1 MCREQRNC
9 LFFFLILASCRRKSI
24 EYNKKKINAPDT
36 ITTASPNNDTV
47 GGTAFYSIQL
57 HWKRVWRGLCDL
69 VPLLEKM
76 LMNQECPDEGIIDRP
91 LDWRYVRL
99 CLSFSFFSFLNQWNW
114 RDESQIQ
121 PAAEDTALRAFHLL
135 KSLFFFPSFSLGR
148 SPLSRRL
155 FPYYLHRGESPPIP
169 RLICASRSIPVS
181 IPVLVANRDSQGDCS
196 LSVLLFLA

>member
-99 CLSFSFFSFLNQWNW
+99 CLSLFLFSFLNQWNW

-135 KSLFFFPSFSLGR
+135 KSLFFSL
-148 SPLSRRL
+148 L
-155 FPYYLHRGESPPIP
+155 
-169 RLICASRSIPVS
+169 
-181 IPVLVANRDSQGDCS
+181 S
-196 LSVLLFLA
+196 LSVDPLFLAVYFHIIYIEESRRRFRDWYVRADRFRFLYRCW